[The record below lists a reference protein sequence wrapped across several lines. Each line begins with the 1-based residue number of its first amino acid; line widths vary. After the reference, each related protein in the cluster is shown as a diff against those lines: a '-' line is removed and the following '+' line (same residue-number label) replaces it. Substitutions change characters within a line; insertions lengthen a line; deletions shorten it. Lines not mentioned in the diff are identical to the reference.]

1 MLCTSDN
8 CHVKSAEPSVCLQGD
23 GVSRGEAPS
32 RVEGGEQ
39 DAEETGQASQVQV
52 WTRLGY
58 FFSCTTSDKLLNV
71 SPQSPCL

>member
-8 CHVKSAEPSVCLQGD
+8 CHVKLAEPSVCLQGD

-52 WTRLGY
+52 QVGLAT
-58 FFSCTTSDKLLNV
+58 FSVAQQVASYST
-71 SPQSPCL
+71 